1 MITVDEVKTALRIT
15 HDKLND
21 EIQSTIIAAMLDLMS
36 AGMDGRVSDELVDT
50 AIKLYAKWQ
59 YDYCGKGEQ
68 YGKAYGDLKTVLAL
82 VNGEVAEG

>member
-21 EIQSTIIAAMLDLMS
+21 EIQGTIDAAMLDLMS
-36 AGMDGRVSDELVDT
+36 AGMDRTASDALVYM